1 MREWILKLIGRM
13 APFGP
18 TENVDRRQRRE
29 PDGPITTCTRVKLG
43 TVTICGG
50 DGDHRME
57 IERTYPGGREPDY
70 RLSLQYDRGDG
81 EWETLLVLSPGVVD
95 EFKALMD
102 ESVRFVGSLDPSRK
116 SAGA

>member
-13 APFGP
+13 APFGAGDDGGERP
-18 TENVDRRQRRE
+18 RRGH
-29 PDGPITTCTRVKLG
+29 DGPITTCTRVKVG

-50 DGDHRME
+50 EGDHRME
-57 IERTYPGGREPDY
+57 IERIYPGGREPDY
-70 RLSLQYDRGDG
+70 RLSLQYDQGDG
-81 EWETLLVLSPGVVD
+81 EWETLLVLSPVVVD

-102 ESVRFVGSLDPSRK
+102 ESVWFVGTLDPSRK

>member
-13 APFGP
+13 APFG
-18 TENVDRRQRRE
+18 VGDDGDGRRRRSR
-29 PDGPITTCTRVKLG
+29 DGPITTCTRVKVG

-57 IERTYPGGREPDY
+57 IERIYPRGREPDY
-70 RLSLQYDRGDG
+70 RLSLQHDRGDG
-81 EWETLLVLSPGVVD
+81 EWETLLVLSPVVVD

-102 ESVRFVGSLDPSRK
+102 ESVRFVGTFER
-116 SAGA
+116 